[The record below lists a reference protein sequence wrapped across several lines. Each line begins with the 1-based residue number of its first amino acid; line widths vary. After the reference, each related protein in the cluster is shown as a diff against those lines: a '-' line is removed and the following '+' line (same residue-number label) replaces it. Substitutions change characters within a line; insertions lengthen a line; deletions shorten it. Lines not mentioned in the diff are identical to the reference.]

1 MHRRIRL
8 SGTSGSTQFQSG
20 VHHAQQAKMMND
32 SRDFEIHYQFRGES
46 RQFSHHARHL
56 CEREALHF
64 ATLHAGVGDLDGTF
78 AAGPL
83 RLAMRQAE
91 GLGVTQVQ
99 WKLALAE

>member
-1 MHRRIRL
+1 MHQASTL

-20 VHHAQQAKMMND
+20 VHDAQQAMTMND

-56 CEREALHF
+56 CESEALHF
-64 ATLHAGVGDLDGTF
+64 ATLHAGVGNLDGTF

-83 RLAMRQAE
+83 RLAMLYAE

-99 WKLALAE
+99 WKLA